1 MKKLNWEKIIHDTYV
16 ELYKNAEPQADF
28 DELLINAEI
37 NERGQKVIP
46 FMDYEISDA
55 VMSEIMDAFKK
66 EYHMSKRDQ
75 YMYDVAILLGCSP
88 KTKAC
93 D

>member
-1 MKKLNWEKIIHDTYV
+1 MKKLNWQKIIHDTYV
-16 ELYKNAEPQADF
+16 ELYKNADPPVDF
-28 DELLINAEI
+28 DDLLINAEI
-37 NERGQKVIP
+37 NERGQKVIQ

-75 YMYDVAILLGCSP
+75 YMYDVTILLGCSP
-88 KTKAC
+88 KTKL
-93 D
+93 DD